1 MTTQGKGLDPH
12 VVPSASDLHNN
23 NLRLIRMRWAAGA
36 VMLIATVLSVTAL
49 NVPLPA
55 AALVILSAVVLAYN
69 AAIWAITR
77 RAGET
82 RLHFIATA
90 QVAFDWL
97 ALALFVHFT
106 GGIESP
112 AIPFFLFHLIMAAL
126 LLEERI
132 SYLYAAFVIGVVAV
146 IAALEAIG
154 WLPHY
159 TVIPVLPPDLYQNP
173 LYIAAVLIFFGVTVG
188 VVIVLMTR
196 IVLDLR
202 DRERRL
208 NMLCSTMQ
216 VLPSSLDLSHVLNQL
231 LISITRSLEAKG
243 ASIRLLDKTGA
254 QLEIVA
260 AYGLSQKYLE
270 KGPVVVDHSPIDQ
283 EALRGR
289 PIIVEEATADQR
301 FQYPAEIVAE
311 GIHSVLCAPLAGRRG
326 PLGVLRVYGWRPGSF
341 NAKDAEFVLTIA
353 RQGAL
358 SIENAMTYTE
368 LRHIDETK
376 SQFVRT
382 VTHELRGPVVGAQSL
397 LRTVTRDLAG
407 GLNDTQRDILRR
419 ISDRLDV
426 LKLLIDDLLDLAA
439 GKVEGLQEAPTPV
452 AVEAVVLAVI
462 DRLSTQAEEK
472 HITLNLEYV
481 PRGLT
486 VLATED
492 GLSRIF
498 HNLIGNAVKYTP
510 AGGRVDVR
518 MDQCGDEI
526 VTAVIDNGVGIPA
539 ADLPHVFEE
548 FYRASNVKQNGLTGT
563 GLGLAIVNDLVR
575 RYEGRIS
582 VHSTVGEGTTFT
594 VVLPVAR

>member
-1 MTTQGKGLDPH
+1 MTTQGKRPDSH
-12 VVPSASDLHNN
+12 VVPSALDLHNN

-36 VMLIATVLSVTAL
+36 VMLFATVFSVTVL
-49 NVPLPA
+49 NLPLPM
-55 AALVILSAVVLAYN
+55 AALIILSLVVLAYN

-77 RAGET
+77 SAGGL
-82 RLHFIATA
+82 RLRSIATA

-112 AIPFFLFHLIMAAL
+112 AIAFFLFHLIMAAL
-126 LLEERI
+126 LLEERV
-132 SYLYAAFVIGVVAV
+132 SNLYAVLVVGVVAA
-146 IAALEAIG
+146 IAGLEAIG

-159 TVIPVLPPDLYQNP
+159 TVIPALPSELYRNP
-173 LYIAAVLIFFGVTVG
+173 LYIAAVLIFFSITVG
-188 VVIVLMTR
+188 AVIVLVTP
-196 IVLDLR
+196 IVRELR

-216 VLPSSLDLSHVLNQL
+216 ALPSSLDLPHVLNQL
-231 LISITRSLEAKG
+231 VVSMTRSLEAKG
-243 ASIRLLDKTGA
+243 ASIRLLDQTGA
-254 QLEIVA
+254 QLEIAA
-260 AYGLSQKYLE
+260 AYGLSQQYLD

-289 PIIVEEATADQR
+289 PIIVEETTTDPR
-301 FQYPAEIVAE
+301 LQYPAEVVAE
-311 GIHSVLCAPLAGRRG
+311 GIHSMLCAPLAGRRG

-341 NAKDAEFVLTIA
+341 NAKDVEFVMTIA

-358 SIENAMTYTE
+358 SIENAIAYTE
-368 LRHIDETK
+368 LRHLDETK

-407 GLNDTQRDILRR
+407 GLNDVQRDILRR
-419 ISDRLDV
+419 LSDRLDA

-439 GKVEGLQEAPTPV
+439 GKVEGLQVPMTPV
-452 AVEAVVLAVI
+452 SVEVIVLNIV

-472 HITLNLEYV
+472 QIDLKMDYV

-486 VLATED
+486 VMATED
-492 GLSRIF
+492 GLHRIF
-498 HNLIGNAVKYTP
+498 LNLIGNAIKYTP
-510 AGGRVDVR
+510 PGGRVNVR
-518 MDQCGDEI
+518 MDQCEDEV
-526 VTAVIDNGVGIPA
+526 VTAIIDTGVGIPE

-548 FYRASNVKQNGLTGT
+548 FYRASNVKQEGLTGT
-563 GLGLAIVNDLVR
+563 GLGLAIVKDLVE
-575 RYEGRIS
+575 RYDGRIS
-582 VHSTVGEGTTFT
+582 VYSTVGEGTTFT
-594 VVLPVAR
+594 VVLPMAR

>member
-1 MTTQGKGLDPH
+1 MTTQGTGLDPH
-12 VVPSASDLHNN
+12 VVPSAIDLHNN

-36 VMLIATVLSVTAL
+36 VMLIATVFSVTVL
-49 NVPLPA
+49 NVPLPT
-55 AALVILSAVVLAYN
+55 AALLILSVVVLAYN
-69 AAIWAITR
+69 AAMWTITR
-77 RAGET
+77 RAGEMW
-82 RLHFIATA
+82 LHTIATA

-112 AIPFFLFHLIMAAL
+112 AIPFFLFHLVIAAL

-132 SYLYAAFVIGVVAV
+132 SNLYAAFVIGVVAV

-154 WLPHY
+154 WLPHFAAL
-159 TVIPVLPPDLYQNP
+159 PALPPDLYRNL
-173 LYIAAVLIFFGVTVG
+173 LYITAVWIFFSITVG

-196 IVLDLR
+196 VVRDLR

-216 VLPSSLDLSHVLNQL
+216 VLPSSLDLPHVLNQL
-231 LISITRSLEAKG
+231 VTSITRSLEAKG

-254 QLEIVA
+254 QLEIAA

-283 EALRGR
+283 AALRGR
-289 PIIVEEATADQR
+289 PIIVEEATTDQR

-311 GIHSVLCAPLAGRRG
+311 GIHAVLCAPLIGRRG
-326 PLGVLRVYGWRPGSF
+326 ALGVLRVYGWRPGSF
-341 NAKDAEFVLTIA
+341 NDKDAEFVLTVA

-358 SIENAMTYTE
+358 SIENAVAYTE
-368 LRHIDETK
+368 LRHIDQTK

-407 GLNDTQRDILRR
+407 GLNDVQRDILRR
-419 ISDRLDV
+419 LSDRLDA

-439 GKVEGLQEAPTPV
+439 GKVEGLQTPLTPV
-452 AVEAVVLAVI
+452 SVEAIVLNIV

-472 HITLNLEYV
+472 QIDLKMDYV

-492 GLSRIF
+492 GLHRIF
-498 HNLIGNAVKYTP
+498 LNLIGNAIKYTP
-510 AGGRVDVR
+510 PGGRVNVR
-518 MDQCGDEI
+518 MDQCEDEV
-526 VTAVIDNGVGIPA
+526 VTAIVDTGVGIPE

-548 FYRASNVKQNGLTGT
+548 FYRASNVKQNGITGT
-563 GLGLAIVNDLVR
+563 GLGLAIVKDLVE

-594 VVLPVAR
+594 VVLPMAR